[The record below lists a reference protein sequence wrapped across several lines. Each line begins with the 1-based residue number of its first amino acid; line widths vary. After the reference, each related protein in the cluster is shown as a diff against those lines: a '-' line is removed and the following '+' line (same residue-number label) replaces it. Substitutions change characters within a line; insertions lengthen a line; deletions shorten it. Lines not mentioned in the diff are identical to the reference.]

1 LCFLNSTGLL
11 VEFFILYHD
20 RISAKFGIMRII
32 GNRYYSIYLRKTK
45 HLKMTTH
52 LALLRGI
59 NVSGHNMIKM
69 DALKTTLEAIGFQN
83 VQTYIQSGNVFVD
96 TDEENPAKV
105 GFQIKQEI
113 FKVFGHEV
121 PIVVIRK
128 TDLETCF
135 KNNPFLK
142 EKELDLKKLYVA
154 FISTT
159 LRSDSINDL
168 KISQFKPDEASIDE
182 SRIYIKYAVGAGKT
196 RFDQKYIEKKLNVT
210 ATIRNWNT
218 VTQLLKMYEER

>member
-1 LCFLNSTGLL
+1 MVHLCLL
-11 VEFFILYHD
+11 C
-20 RISAKFGIMRII
+20 
-32 GNRYYSIYLRKTK
+32 
-45 HLKMTTH
+45 
-52 LALLRGI
+52 GI

-69 DALKTTLEAIGFQN
+69 DALKTALEAIGFQN

-96 TDEENPAKV
+96 TDEENAPAV
-105 GFQIKQEI
+105 GFKIKQEI

-121 PIVVIRK
+121 PIVVIGK
-128 TDLETCF
+128 SDLEKSL

-142 EKELDLKKLYVA
+142 EKEVDTKKLYVA
-154 FISTT
+154 FISIA

-168 KISQFKPDEASIDE
+168 KMSQVKPDEAHIDD

-196 RFDQKYIEKKLNVT
+196 RFDQKYIEKKLNVIS
-210 ATIRNWNT
+210 TIRNWNT

>member
-1 LCFLNSTGLL
+1 
-11 VEFFILYHD
+11 
-20 RISAKFGIMRII
+20 
-32 GNRYYSIYLRKTK
+32 
-45 HLKMTTH
+45 MTTH

-96 TDEENPAKV
+96 TNEENPAKV

-121 PIVVIRK
+121 PIVVITK
-128 TDLETCF
+128 SDLENSF
-135 KNNPFLK
+135 KNNIFLK
-142 EKELDLKKLYVA
+142 ETDVDTKKLYVA
-154 FISTT
+154 FVSIA
-159 LRSDSINDL
+159 LRSDNINDL
-168 KISQFKPDEASIDE
+168 KMSQVKPDEAHIDE
-182 SRIYIKYAVGAGKT
+182 SRIYIKYSVGAGKT

-218 VTQLLKMYEER
+218 VTQLLKIFEER

>member
-1 LCFLNSTGLL
+1 
-11 VEFFILYHD
+11 
-20 RISAKFGIMRII
+20 
-32 GNRYYSIYLRKTK
+32 
-45 HLKMTTH
+45 MTTH

-69 DALKTTLEAIGFQN
+69 EALKTTLENIGFQN

-96 TDEENPAKV
+96 TNEENASKV
-105 GFQIKQEI
+105 GFLIKQEI

-121 PIVVIRK
+121 PIVVISK
-128 TDLETCF
+128 EDLEACF

-142 EKELDLKKLYVA
+142 EKDADIKKLYVA
-154 FISTT
+154 FVSIA
-159 LRSDSINDL
+159 LRSESINDL
-168 KISQFKPDEASIDE
+168 KISQFKPDEASIDGN
-182 SRIYIKYAVGAGKT
+182 RIFIKYAVGAGKT

-218 VTQLLKMYEER
+218 VTQLLKIYEER